1 MNRIRL
7 IACCLLLASVSTTSR
22 AASMTQDGLD
32 GPRRVLKDD
41 LLDKLVGNWKSTG
54 KIGNRAVEYQ
64 ITSDWTLKHQFLEVH
79 MTDAANPPAYE
90 ARVFIGYDN
99 ASERYVA
106 HWIDVFGGRWSET
119 LGFGTRSGSAIRFVF
134 EYPDGPFH
142 TTFIFAPEPGTW
154 KMSMEQKD
162 KSGIWKMFGEQELRK
177 ASRN

>member
-1 MNRIRL
+1 MKRTYML
-7 IACCLLLASVSTTSR
+7 TCCLLLASLPVAAGSNSTR
-22 AASMTQDGLD
+22 QEALD
-32 GPRRVLKDD
+32 GPGRIFKDE

-64 ITSDWTLKHQFLEVH
+64 INADWTLKHQFLEVH

-99 ASERYVA
+99 TSERYVA

-119 LGFGTRSGSAIRFVF
+119 LGFGTRSGSSIKFVF

-142 TTFIFAPEPGTW
+142 TTFSWAPDSSTW
-154 KMSMEQKD
+154 KLLMQQKD
-162 KSGIWKMFGEQELRK
+162 KSGKWTVFSEQELRK
-177 ASRN
+177 TSRN